1 MQRHLVPLSA
11 VLLAG
16 VVLTGTAG
24 AQDKKELAF
33 VVNGASDFWK
43 LAEAGVKKAQ
53 GELPNYDLQFKYP
66 EQAAAAVQQRLMDDL
81 VAAGVDAIMVS
92 AVDPKTSTEALNR
105 IGGQV
110 PLFTTDSDAPDSNRI
125 AYIGSSNTDAG
136 KQAGE
141 IMLKAMPDGGKCM
154 GFVGLP
160 GADNARERI
169 EGVREV
175 IKGSKVELV
184 DVRGDDIDQTRAKR
198 NVEDTLAAN
207 PDINCMV
214 GFYSYNPPRIYEVL
228 KEAGRLGDIK
238 VIAFDEDPITL
249 GGVREGTIAGTVVQQ
264 PYEWGYQGMKLMAK
278 YLEGDKSGIPANE
291 LIIIPTKIIDKGN
304 VDAFEAELDRAH
316 QGLSAGREPG
326 RRRRA
331 ARPGPMAEALL
342 QLSGITKTYPG
353 VVALGGV
360 DLALHA
366 RRGAGPDRRERRRQV
381 DPGEDPGRHHPAVE
395 RHDPDRRRRRMTGSP
410 WARRSRPAS
419 PSSTRSSTCSTISTS
434 RPTCSSAASRAGAGR
449 CG

>member
-1 MQRHLVPLSA
+1 MKRLYLMSMAAA
-11 VLLAG
+11 VALAFAAG
-16 VVLTGTAG
+16 AG
-24 AQDKKELAF
+24 AQDKKELVF

-66 EQAAAAVQQRLMDDL
+66 EQAAAAIQQRLMDDL

-105 IGGQV
+105 VGSQV

-141 IMLKAMPDGGKCM
+141 IALKAMPDGGRCI

-169 EGVREV
+169 EGM
-175 IKGSKVELV
+175 KATLAGSKVELI

-198 NVEDTLAAN
+198 NVEDALAAN
-207 PDINCMV
+207 PDIACFV
-214 GFYSYNPPRIYEVL
+214 GFYSYNTPRIYEVL
-228 KEAGRLGDIK
+228 KESGKLGQVK

-249 GGVREGTIAGTVVQQ
+249 GGVREGTIEGTVVQQ

-278 YLEGDKSGIPANE
+278 YLEGDKSVIPADA
-291 LIIIPTKIIDKGN
+291 LIIVPTKIIDKAN
-304 VDAFEAELDRAH
+304 VDAFETELNARI
-316 QGLSAGREPG
+316 AGG
-326 RRRRA
+326 
-331 ARPGPMAEALL
+331 
-342 QLSGITKTYPG
+342 
-353 VVALGGV
+353 
-360 DLALHA
+360 
-366 RRGAGPDRRERRRQV
+366 
-381 DPGEDPGRHHPAVE
+381 
-395 RHDPDRRRRRMTGSP
+395 
-410 WARRSRPAS
+410 
-419 PSSTRSSTCSTISTS
+419 
-434 RPTCSSAASRAGAGR
+434 
-449 CG
+449 

>member
-1 MQRHLVPLSA
+1 MQRHLVRLSA

-16 VVLTGTAG
+16 VVLTGNAG
-24 AQDKKELAF
+24 AQDKKELVF

-43 LAEAGVKKAQ
+43 LAEAGVRKAQ
-53 GELPNYDLQFKYP
+53 SELPNYDLQFKYP

-136 KQAGE
+136 RQAGE
-141 IMLKAMPDGGKCM
+141 IMLKTMPDGGKCM
-154 GFVGLP
+154 GFVGLL

-207 PDINCMV
+207 PEINCMV

-291 LIIIPTKIIDKGN
+291 LIIVPTKIIDKSN
-304 VDAFEAELDRAH
+304 VDAFEAELT
-316 QGLSAGREPG
+316 
-326 RRRRA
+326 
-331 ARPGPMAEALL
+331 ARIKG
-342 QLSGITKTYPG
+342 
-353 VVALGGV
+353 
-360 DLALHA
+360 
-366 RRGAGPDRRERRRQV
+366 
-381 DPGEDPGRHHPAVE
+381 
-395 RHDPDRRRRRMTGSP
+395 
-410 WARRSRPAS
+410 
-419 PSSTRSSTCSTISTS
+419 
-434 RPTCSSAASRAGAGR
+434 
-449 CG
+449 